1 MGLLDADI
9 RVRTILDT
17 PLELLKERGIDTL
30 IVDVDNTVTEWRGR
44 DVTDAAKDWFL
55 SVKEQGFKACLVSN
69 NNSGE
74 RISLIAEKLGIP
86 SLHRAAKPGKNA
98 FVRAL
103 KLLDSTPEKTAVIGD
118 QVFTDVLGGN
128 RMGMLTVLVDPISPS
143 EFPGTK
149 IMRFFEKVL
158 SKRGD
163 YSH

>member
-9 RVRTILDT
+9 RVKTILDI
-17 PLELLKERGIDTL
+17 PLGELKERGVDTL
-30 IVDVDNTVTEWRGR
+30 IVDVDNTVTEWKGR
-44 DVTDAAKDWFL
+44 DVADTARNWFL
-55 SVKEQGFKACLVSN
+55 LVKEQGFKACLVSN
-69 NNSGE
+69 NSSGE

-86 SLHRAAKPGKNA
+86 SLHRAAKPTKNA
-98 FVRAL
+98 FLRAL
-103 KLLDSTPEKTAVIGD
+103 KLLESTPERTAVIGD
-118 QVFTDVLGGN
+118 QIFTDVLGGN

-158 SKRGD
+158 SKRGE